1 LTALLLS
8 AWVMTGTVEAGEY
21 AAVFGIGL
29 CSALVSLW
37 FVRLIPEAE
46 SPEERKQSGI
56 PVPWGAMLRYPPFA
70 KLLWFTTVYMTVI
83 GSLGVFTVEY
93 LVVRGKFAEST
104 ILLLS
109 GLSFVGALAGL
120 AITAPRLDA
129 TGSKPWL
136 RHGLSLMAGVI
147 AGWLLLAAGLLPGW
161 PVLVGM
167 LNFLGGLAGAVFGVA
182 NTRIVMGSV
191 PSMGRNHF
199 FAVFTVVSGL
209 GLGGAPMVW
218 GATLDALGTLDV
230 VVGPFV
236 INRYTIYFAALV
248 VLAWLNLR
256 LVSGLHEGAPVVTL
270 PPPTTDARPVAP
282 AE

>member
-1 LTALLLS
+1 
-8 AWVMTGTVEAGEY
+8 
-21 AAVFGIGL
+21 
-29 CSALVSLW
+29 
-37 FVRLIPEAE
+37 
-46 SPEERKQSGI
+46 
-56 PVPWGAMLRYPPFA
+56 
-70 KLLWFTTVYMTVI
+70 
-83 GSLGVFTVEY
+83 
-93 LVVRGKFAEST
+93 
-104 ILLLS
+104 
-109 GLSFVGALAGL
+109 L

-136 RHGLSLMAGVI
+136 RHGLSMMAAVI
-147 AGWLLLAAGLLPGW
+147 GGWFLLAAGLLPGW
-161 PVLVGM
+161 PALVGM
-167 LNFLGGLAGAVFGVA
+167 LNFVGGLAGALFGVA
-182 NTRIVMGSV
+182 NTRIVMASV
-191 PSMGRNHF
+191 PAMGRNHF

-230 VVGPFV
+230 VLGPFV

-270 PPPTTDARPVAP
+270 PPPTTDARPVAS